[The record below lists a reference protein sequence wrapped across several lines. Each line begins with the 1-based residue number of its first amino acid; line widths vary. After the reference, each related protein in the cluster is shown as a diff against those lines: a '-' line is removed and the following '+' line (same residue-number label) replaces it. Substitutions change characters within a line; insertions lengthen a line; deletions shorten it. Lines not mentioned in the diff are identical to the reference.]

1 MRKWFFAA
9 GLVAFLAPAAAL
21 PQSPTSP
28 QPPAK
33 ADPAKPEATKPEA
46 AKPDK
51 GSVYEQ
57 LNLFSEAFERIRQ
70 DAVEPVADQKLIE
83 TAIAGMLS
91 GLDPNSVYMNEN
103 EYKALKAP
111 AAEAASPGLVLTTQN
126 SQLKVVS
133 PRDGSPAADAGIKPG
148 DLIFT
153 IDKEP
158 TYDLTLP
165 EIEQKLRGPE
175 GSEVTLML
183 RRGTG
188 APIETKLKRAS
199 DKLTTVSTR
208 VESGDI
214 AYVRVAGFDS
224 QTAGALADA
233 VKQVRQQAG
242 NKLVGFIVDLRNNP
256 GGDFDAAV
264 AVADAF
270 IDKGDITLVKN
281 HKSDNAKRIAATPGD
296 LANALPMVALVNG
309 GTAREAELVAGAL
322 QDNHRAVLLGT
333 KTFGEAAIETTIPL
347 NGNGAIKL
355 TTARFVTPS
364 GRAIQGKGLDP
375 DMTVSPLKLEKVAQ
389 ADRRREA
396 DLRGALKNPD
406 AAKDSTPAAKPGNT
420 PSGSPGTSQSNP
432 PGGPTTP
439 GKEPSATTQPAKGE
453 QPSVAS
459 GDIGTTSD
467 EQLSEAIDVL
477 RGLALVNGRT
487 AAAR

>member
-1 MRKWFFAA
+1 MRKWFLAA
-9 GLVAFLAPAAAL
+9 GLTVLLLPATAL
-21 PQSPTSP
+21 PQ
-28 QPPAK
+28 QK
-33 ADPAKPEATKPEA
+33 AG
-46 AKPDK
+46 K

-70 DAVEPVADQKLIE
+70 EAVEPVADQKLIE
-83 TAIAGMLS
+83 TAIAGMLAR
-91 GLDPNSVYMNEN
+91 LDPNSVDRTES
-103 EYKALKAP
+103 EYKALKSP
-111 AAEAASPGLVLTTQN
+111 AAETASPGRVLTTQN

-133 PRDGSPAADAGIKPG
+133 PRDGSPAAYACIKPG

-153 IDKEP
+153 IDKET
-158 TYDLTLP
+158 TYDVALAG
-165 EIEQKLRGPE
+165 IEQKLRGPE

-199 DKLTTVSTR
+199 NKLTTVSTR

-214 AYVRVAGFDS
+214 AYVRIAGFDA
-224 QTAGALADA
+224 QTVGALADA

-242 NKLVGFIVDLRNNP
+242 NKLVGFIIDLRNNP

-270 IDKGDITLVKN
+270 IDKGDIVVVKN
-281 HKSDNAKRIAATPGD
+281 RKSDNLKRIAATLGD
-296 LANALPMVALVNG
+296 LANALPIVAVING

-333 KTFGEAAIETTIPL
+333 KSLGEAAIEHTIPL

-364 GRAIQGKGLDP
+364 GRAIQGKGLEP
-375 DMTVSPLKLEKVAQ
+375 DLTVSPLKLEKVAQ

-406 AAKDSTPAAKPGNT
+406 AAAAPSTPKEGA
-420 PSGSPGTSQSNP
+420 PSTA
-432 PGGPTTP
+432 PGGPNTP
-439 GKEPSATTQPAKGE
+439 A
-453 QPSVAS
+453 
-459 GDIGTTSD
+459 
-467 EQLSEAIDVL
+467 
-477 RGLALVNGRT
+477 
-487 AAAR
+487 